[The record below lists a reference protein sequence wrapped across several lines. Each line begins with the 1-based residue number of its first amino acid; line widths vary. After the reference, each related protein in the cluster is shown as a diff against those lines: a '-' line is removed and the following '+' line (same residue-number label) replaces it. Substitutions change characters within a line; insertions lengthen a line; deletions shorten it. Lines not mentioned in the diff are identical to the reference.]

1 MHWNRLLPLLLL
13 AVTALLMTEEAQAD
27 TAEIPLYLV
36 ESTIGSTAKMSPEH
50 PDADS
55 TLQRERVHDGLN
67 QGGNYYPVAK
77 WEMMLGGDTHF
88 ANSYDFQ
95 VSVWSTNT
103 QEFNVRA
110 ALYLIIEGDSYEVA
124 NDTAGETGSF
134 PNWLSGHY
142 NISATG
148 NSISM
153 SNLPA
158 EYRDRLPMG
167 TKVGFK
173 LESSVTWAPDTDNR
187 TAYVEWDHEEL
198 DSHIIVDIQHI
209 FFDPQVF
216 FNNERVDEAGEDSLY
231 MKANLSNSLGVDDF
245 DTESLQIS
253 IGGVP
258 GGGDDGGWAMLND
271 RHTYAKYAEGR
282 WYYQDDDAVA
292 SEYAITF
299 AIRDIRGAEWTET
312 VYFDLVVDYFEIEL
326 EAESDTE
333 LQLPRGGRVE
343 FTVKLWN
350 RGNARDNFTIE
361 VDEDPLPNDWSATLL
376 TDEDIGLEIGDY
388 DYARMRIDASET
400 AEGGQRGHAILVVTS
415 QNDGDVSETLS
426 FAATV
431 RTYGVTIKPFADEVA
446 VDPEELDAEG
456 QVHIPVSVRNTGN
469 DKDTYNVQAS
479 VGRGDWATRIED
491 AGNPVTTVTVASGI
505 TKSLMIVI
513 KPVNF
518 EIGDDTE
525 LFFQASSQPP
535 GNGEAA
541 QNTTLVIKIPL
552 SKLVNLV
559 VTEDDLQMNPAQP
572 VMGDDVQLMLHIENE
587 GGKPADTFK
596 VRLFVGSGGAVE
608 YETEVEGVGRYDS
621 VDVPLYWEDVSP
633 GNQELLI
640 HINYNRQVEES
651 DDTDNKIRLTVNVTD
666 PSSNGNGNGDDD
678 DDDALPGFGL
688 ALLAPAVA
696 VAARRRKR

>member
-258 GGGDDGGWAMLND
+258 GGGDFRGSAMLKD

-469 DKDTYNVQAS
+469 DKDTYNVQTS